1 MINHIWT
8 VLCLESVIDN
18 QTNNVSLLNVLEQL
32 EINIAAG
39 VNFSKDKD
47 LVVPISFELV
57 SLWSRDDTKKKAIDE
72 INISIIGHDGQKI
85 KTLSKKIEI
94 PKGKKRLRSR
104 FRISGFPVK
113 KSGIYYFVLK
123 INNFKKEIAKIP
135 LEVKIN

>member
-8 VLCLESVIDN
+8 VLCRESVIDN